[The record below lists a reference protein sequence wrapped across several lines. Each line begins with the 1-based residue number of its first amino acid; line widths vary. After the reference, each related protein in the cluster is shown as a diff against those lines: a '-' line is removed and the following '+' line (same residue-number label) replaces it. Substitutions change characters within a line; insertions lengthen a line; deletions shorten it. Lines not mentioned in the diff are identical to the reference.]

1 MIAISEWT
9 ERGCSECFS
18 TISIKS
24 SRNFFRRWPI
34 WWSSCESVVSTMED
48 QSMLLYYKLQS
59 LMKECISTSYPLIE
73 ARYAKLDRIEDH
85 TRSCYGRIK
94 ELKGTWVNM
103 LLYTWK
109 VNLLINLV
117 IHMIL
122 AEEDVCTMITN
133 MADLLKSSA
142 SRLTKLEERY

>member
-1 MIAISEWT
+1 
-9 ERGCSECFS
+9 
-18 TISIKS
+18 
-24 SRNFFRRWPI
+24 
-34 WWSSCESVVSTMED
+34 
-48 QSMLLYYKLQS
+48 
-59 LMKECISTSYPLIE
+59 
-73 ARYAKLDRIEDH
+73 
-85 TRSCYGRIK
+85 
-94 ELKGTWVNM
+94 M